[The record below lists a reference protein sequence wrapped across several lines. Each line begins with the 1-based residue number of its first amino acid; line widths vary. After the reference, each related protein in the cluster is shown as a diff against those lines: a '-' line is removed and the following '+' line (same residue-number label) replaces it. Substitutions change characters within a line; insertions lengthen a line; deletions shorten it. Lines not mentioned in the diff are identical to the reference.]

1 MTAPDS
7 LSDGKV
13 PRSSFPSTHWS
24 VVLKVGGS
32 DAGEAD
38 SALETLCRLYWY
50 PLYSYVRRTGR
61 THHEA
66 EDQVQAF
73 FAHLLDNTGLVRA
86 SPERGR
92 FRTFLLTALRN
103 FLTTEWHRANAIRRG
118 GGEPAESLP
127 PSRGDERF
135 SREVVDGS
143 LTPEQ
148 AFDRQWTLEMI
159 EHVLEGL
166 RTEYEASGR
175 GELYRVLAPLV
186 WGGGPSLSLSA
197 QALSLGLSE
206 SALKV
211 ALHRLRKRLRDKV
224 RLQVAATVAAEA
236 EVDDEMRHLLA
247 VVAGKPSAY

>member
-7 LSDGKV
+7 LSHGKV
-13 PRSSFPSTHWS
+13 PRLSFPSTHWS
-24 VVLKVGGS
+24 VVLKVGGTN
-32 DAGEAD
+32 AGEAD

-73 FAHLLDNTGLVRA
+73 FAHLLRNTGLVRA

-118 GGEPAESLP
+118 GGGPAESLFP
-127 PSRGDERF
+127 LRGYERF
-135 SREVVDGS
+135 YREVVDGN

-148 AFDRQWTLEMI
+148 AFDRQWTLELI

-175 GELYRVLAPLV
+175 GELYRALAPLV

-206 SALKV
+206 SAV
-211 ALHRLRKRLRDKV
+211 RIALHRLRKRLRDRV

-236 EVDDEMRHLLA
+236 EVDDEVRHLLG
-247 VVAGKPSAY
+247 VVAGKQSAY

>member
-1 MTAPDS
+1 MAAPDS
-7 LSDGKV
+7 LSNGKV

-24 VVLKVGGS
+24 VVLKVGGTNA
-32 DAGEAD
+32 DDAD

-61 THHEA
+61 AHHEA

-73 FAHLLDNTGLVRA
+73 FAHLLDNAGLVRA

-103 FLTTEWHRANAIRRG
+103 FLTTQWHRANTIRRG
-118 GGEPAESLP
+118 GGAPSEPLF

-135 SREVVDGS
+135 SREAVDGS

-166 RTEYEASGR
+166 RGEYESSGR
-175 GELYRVLAPLV
+175 GELYRALAPLL

-211 ALHRLRKRLRDKV
+211 ALHRLRKRLRDRV

-247 VVAGKPSAY
+247 VVGVKPLPY